1 MFPEVFRVKIPE
13 VFRVKIII
21 QSRHCAR
28 IKHPEPNQ
36 DIPISLSSGLKT
48 ASNIC
53 PIGKNLI
60 KGV

>member
-21 QSRHCAR
+21 QSRHYAR
-28 IKHPEPNQ
+28 IKRLRPKQH
-36 DIPISLSSGLKT
+36 IPISLSDGLKT

-53 PIGKNLI
+53 PIGKKLI